1 MGKTEAIRLTGIS
14 DWLGLREEREGKE
27 WPSFLFQG
35 GQQVNAADSPK
46 RRNVRRRSSLWRK
59 QWRSWVVTY
68 ILNFCLFILFLAA
81 LDSTVHGFLWLQ
93 RVNFSL
99 RWLPWLQSMGS
110 RLWAQWLWYTGLV
123 APLHVGSSWTR
134 DWTHVSCTGRRIL
147 YHWATREALSL
158 ITFSF
163 WFKVTDMQL
172 FLSLEHLGATAELS
186 VGRISILVSQ
196 GIGVLKEKKRNEN
209 WREVQ

>member
-14 DWLGLREEREGKE
+14 DWLGLREEREGKG

-46 RRNVRRRSSLWRK
+46 RRNVRRSSLWRK
-59 QWRSWVVTY
+59 QWRSWVDTY

-93 RVNFSL
+93 RVIFSL
-99 RWLPWLQSMGS
+99 LWLPWLQSMGS

-123 APLHVGSSWTR
+123 APLHVGSSWIR
-134 DWTHVSCTGRRIL
+134 DWTHVPCIGRQIL
-147 YHWATREALSL
+147 SHWTTREVHAVLRYMG
-158 ITFSF
+158 SF
-163 WFKVTDMQL
+163 H
-172 FLSLEHLGATAELS
+172 LEDQRQVS
-186 VGRISILVSQ
+186 GR
-196 GIGVLKEKKRNEN
+196 
-209 WREVQ
+209 